1 MFKKV
6 LVVLSFSAS
15 LSYAQAPGKAPD
27 WWCRAEPISL
37 NGDDY
42 LEFGL
47 NAEEAC
53 EKALKACEDHYP
65 NCTIEGCGEWSAGL
79 KNFDCYCHLTS
90 PEDLERR

>member
-53 EKALKACEDHYP
+53 DNAQQRGQAGRQAHQTGDQ
-65 NCTIEGCGEWSAGL
+65 CGQVESELDFLSAVVV
-79 KNFDCYCHLTS
+79 H
-90 PEDLERR
+90 